1 LGVDYKYNELSSTTK
16 FCAKLVDF
24 TLPEG
29 LPTGE
34 YCLYGILLP
43 EDSAVVET
51 LVLDLWVMEQWCFEV
66 F

>member
-1 LGVDYKYNELSSTTK
+1 MSRITK
-16 FCAKLVDF
+16 FCAKLVDL

-34 YCLYGILLP
+34 YCLYGILSP
-43 EDSAVVET
+43 EREDVVAT
-51 LVLDLWVMEQWCFEV
+51 RVLDLWVMEQWCFEV